1 MEEKETYTLKDLT
14 EIVSDLRGEGGCP
27 WDRKQTHESLISCME
42 EECQEAVDAI
52 RNQDMENLQE
62 ELGDVLLQ
70 VVMHAQIA
78 AEEGVFSIHEVI
90 DGICRKMIRRHPHV
104 FGNAVFSSEE
114 ELKKNWRE
122 IKEMEKQERNHEE

>member
-1 MEEKETYTLKDLT
+1 MEEKETYTFKDLV
-14 EIVSDLRGEGGCP
+14 EVVSDLRGEGGCP
-27 WDRKQTHESLISCME
+27 WDRKQTHESLISCMK

-52 RNQDMENLQE
+52 QNQDMENLQE

-78 AEEGVFSIHEVI
+78 AEEGIFSIDGVI

-114 ELKKNWRE
+114 ELRKNWRE
-122 IKEMEKQERNHEE
+122 IKELEKRGSNQ

>member
-14 EIVSDLRGEGGCP
+14 EIVSDLRGERGCP
-27 WDRKQTHESLISCME
+27 WDQKQTHESLISCME

-104 FGNAVFSSEE
+104 FGNAVFSSEV

-122 IKEMEKQERNHEE
+122 IKEMGNQERNHEE

>member
-1 MEEKETYTLKDLT
+1 MQEKETYTFKDLI

-27 WDRKQTHESLISCME
+27 WDRKQTHESLISCMK

-52 RNQDMENLQE
+52 QNQDMENLQE

-78 AEEGVFSIHEVI
+78 AEEGTFAIDGVI

-114 ELKKNWRE
+114 ELRKNWRE
-122 IKEMEKQERNHEE
+122 IKEMEKRGSNQ

>member
-1 MEEKETYTLKDLT
+1 MEEKETYTFKDLV

-27 WDRKQTHESLISCME
+27 WDRKQTHESLISCMK

-52 RNQDMENLQE
+52 QNQDMENLEE

-78 AEEGVFSIHEVI
+78 AEEGTFAIDDVI

-114 ELKKNWRE
+114 ELRKNWHE
-122 IKEMEKQERNHEE
+122 IKEMEKRGSNH